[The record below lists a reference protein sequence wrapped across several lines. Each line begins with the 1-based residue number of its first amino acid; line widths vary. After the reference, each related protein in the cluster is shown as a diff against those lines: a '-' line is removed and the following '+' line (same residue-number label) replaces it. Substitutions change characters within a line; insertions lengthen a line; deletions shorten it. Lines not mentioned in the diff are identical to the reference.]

1 MDILAGGEVMI
12 LPYASLNGTMTP
24 EENSAA
30 LEKVAEIIKQGQ
42 LRSIG
47 ISNGE
52 QDVAQKPDGKPL
64 HTWR

>member
-1 MDILAGGEVMI
+1 MDILAGGEIMI

-30 LEKVAEIIKQGQ
+30 LEKVAEIIKQSQ

-52 QDVAQKPDGKPL
+52 QAGNETADSRRVS
-64 HTWR
+64 